1 MPSRALPAT
10 PAIRPVQEQ
19 VLREGKGETVS
30 FMLGT
35 ADNPVELKLSQSDP
49 LGLAFQAVKTAL
61 ETTPPAA
68 LFAGLGVGP
77 TNPQGLIGEVK
88 VRWAEAQAA
97 SFGDDNLAQAIFS
110 NQLINDAT
118 EAQNPQGG
126 GELEAVEFADL
137 NTQLQ
142 ALIGDYQNQL
152 AQLQTASN
160 EGEEFFLNPGV
171 TGNQPTIF

>member
-1 MPSRALPAT
+1 
-10 PAIRPVQEQ
+10 
-19 VLREGKGETVS
+19 
-30 FMLGT
+30 MLGT
-35 ADNPVELKLSQSDP
+35 PNDP
-49 LGLAFQAVKTAL
+49 FQININQNEPIGLAYQALKTVI
-61 ETTPPAA
+61 ETTPPNAV
-68 LFAGLGVGP
+68 FAGMGADPSNV
-77 TNPQGLIGEVK
+77 QGFVSTMQ

-97 SFGDDNLAQAIFS
+97 SFGDDDLAQTIFS
-110 NQLINDAT
+110 NQLIADAT
-118 EAQNPQGG
+118 AAQDPAGGG